1 MQVRQ
6 LQNYSL
12 LLWNWQQLDLL
23 MVNKLH
29 SNEKYFSNKLVFEL
43 VELLCKYDFGPNTK
57 QLLQNVVHF
66 SLRLIFEWV
75 QSNVHTLLLKSQ
87 DCNVE

>member
-29 SNEKYFSNKLVFEL
+29 SNEKYFSSKLVFEL
-43 VELLCKYDFGPNTK
+43 VDLLCKYDFSPNTK
-57 QLLQNVVHF
+57 
-66 SLRLIFEWV
+66 
-75 QSNVHTLLLKSQ
+75 
-87 DCNVE
+87 